1 MKMHRVGLLYG
12 MEIMISNSI
21 TKEVR
26 ARKHKKRRIDKKW
39 LKKYGYKH
47 IPDNNTILRVGNVLY
62 MTQRCYDKIKDK
74 LDIRGNEDAE
84 RFDQQKCID

>member
-1 MKMHRVGLLYG
+1 MHRVGLLYG
-12 MEIMISNSI
+12 MEIVISNSI

-47 IPDNNTILRVGNVLY
+47 MPDNNTILHVGNTLY
-62 MTQRCYDKIKDK
+62 MTKKCYDKIKNEYEVK
-74 LDIRGNEDAE
+74 EFEDAE
-84 RFDQQKCID
+84 

>member
-1 MKMHRVGLLYG
+1 MNRPSFLYG
-12 MEIMISNSI
+12 MQIIVSNNI

-47 IPDNNTILRVGNVLY
+47 IPDNNKILHIENSLY
-62 MTQRCYDKIKDK
+62 MTQKCYDKIKDQFEVK
-74 LDIRGNEDAE
+74 ECSYD
-84 RFDQQKCID
+84 

>member
-1 MKMHRVGLLYG
+1 MNKLSYLYG
-12 MEIMISNSI
+12 MQIIVDNRI

-47 IPDNNTILRVGNVLY
+47 VPDNNKILHIGDSLY
-62 MTQRCYDKIKDK
+62 MTQKCYDKIKNQLEVKEGVDNAK
-74 LDIRGNEDAE
+74 
-84 RFDQQKCID
+84 RFD

>member
-1 MKMHRVGLLYG
+1 MNRLSYLYG
-12 MEIMISNSI
+12 MQIIVSNSI

-47 IPDNNTILRVGNVLY
+47 IPDNNKILHIENSLY
-62 MTQRCYDKIKDK
+62 MTQKCYDKIKDQFEVK
-74 LDIRGNEDAE
+74 EYLYD
-84 RFDQQKCID
+84 

>member
-1 MKMHRVGLLYG
+1 MNRPSFLYG
-12 MEIMISNSI
+12 MQIIVSNNI

-47 IPDNNTILRVGNVLY
+47 VPDNNKILHIDDCLF
-62 MTQRCYDKIKDK
+62 MTQKCYDKIKCQLEVKEYLYD
-74 LDIRGNEDAE
+74 
-84 RFDQQKCID
+84 